1 MKPARDLMGKLDRGK
16 TVLGVLITHPFQL
29 QHMELAI
36 KAGLDYVVIDA
47 EHMDQGHTMIAEGCR
62 VGRLADFPVILRIQ
76 RKDTDWAA
84 AALDLGP
91 VGLILPCVETTEE
104 LDQVRE
110 AMYMPPRGRRRPGG
124 PSNFWVD
131 TYDYATFKSEVEDD
145 LIILPQIESKRGL
158 DNVNAIAQH
167 EIVTSMAI
175 GPFDLSASLGVCWE
189 PDHPKLLAAFD
200 AVRKAANDAGKL
212 VWRIGDGQALSAEGY
227 RFLCIAEPTV
237 LLLTTMANMVTDLRG
252 KLASTAD
259 QSDGAPEQPI

>member
-1 MKPARDLMGKLDRGK
+1 MKPARDLMGKLDRGE
-16 TVLGVLITHPFQL
+16 TVMGILITHPFQL
-29 QHMELAI
+29 QHIEVAI

-47 EHMDQGHTMIAEGCR
+47 EHMDQGHALIAEGCR
-62 VGRLADFPVILRIQ
+62 LGRLADFPVILRIQ

-91 VGLILPCVETTEE
+91 VGLILPCVETVDE
-104 LDQVRE
+104 LNQVRD

-124 PSNFWVD
+124 PSNFWVEK
-131 TYDYATFKSEVEDD
+131 YDYATFKSEVEDD

-158 DNVNAIAQH
+158 DNVKALAEH
-167 EIVTSMAI
+167 EIVTAMAI

-189 PDHPKLLAAFD
+189 PDHPKLTAAFA
-200 AVRKAANDAGKL
+200 AVRQAATDAGKL

-237 LLLTTMANMVTDLRG
+237 LLMTTMANMVTALRTG
-252 KLASTAD
+252 LASGGS
-259 QSDGAPEQPI
+259 QSAAEQPI

>member
-1 MKPARDLMGKLDRGK
+1 MKPAQDLMGKLDRGD
-16 TVLGVLITHPFQL
+16 TVMGILITHPFQL
-29 QHMELAI
+29 QHIEVAI

-47 EHMDQGHTMIAEGCR
+47 EHLDQGHALIAEGCR
-62 VGRLADFPVILRIQ
+62 LGRLADFPVILRIQ

-91 VGLILPCVETTEE
+91 VGLILPCVDTVEE
-104 LDQVRE
+104 LDQVRS

-131 TYDYATFKSEVEDD
+131 KYDYATFKREVEDD

-158 DNVNAIAQH
+158 DNVQAIADH
-167 EIVTSMAI
+167 EIVTAMAI

-189 PDHPKLLAAFD
+189 QDHPKLTDAFKK
-200 AVRKAANDAGKL
+200 VRAAANDAGKL
-212 VWRIGDGQALSAEGY
+212 VWRIGSGKELSDQGY

-237 LLLTTMANMVTDLRG
+237 LLQTTLANMVSDVRKGLSATTDH
-252 KLASTAD
+252 AD
-259 QSDGAPEQPI
+259 AGESQPI